1 MTNADR
7 NVGIVTSD
15 RSIVH
20 GITASMVSDF
30 AGATPYARAGQLAG
44 AQAPAAAPAAP
55 SLTAPRG
62 SITLVSAKP
71 TFRWT
76 RVSGAATYDLPVFK
90 QGRLLVGQGGI
101 TALSWQRH
109 RPLPRNVDLVARV
122 RAVGAGG
129 AGAWSKDVHFRVGI
143 DYANRAHWLTLPG
156 RPLKKVD
163 VFYVYPSSYS
173 KPDASAP
180 NIGGI
185 DDPGMAQKARQQYSR
200 EATAFT
206 PFANIYAPYY
216 RQADA
221 LYALSLPPAQRS
233 RLIGDVPASDV
244 IAAFSY
250 YIEHYNHHRPF
261 ILAGHSQDSQ
271 VIELLL
277 ARYMKQHPAVYKH
290 MIVAYVVGYSV
301 TPSYLARYP
310 FLRFAK
316 AADDTGAIVSWN
328 TEAPTIAAPNPVV
341 LPGGISINPITW
353 TRKQTE
359 AGAAR
364 NLGSIELN
372 EAGTPVRDKNG
383 NIKRVRDLADARVD
397 KARASSSAARSTP
410 RSRPTTNREGSL
422 RACSTSGTTRSTSSM
437 CARTPATGSRT
448 TSWNTRSRRRR
459 DVRPGRL
466 TRHRTPRALDSQAGF
481 PPAPV
486 PRRRRTTPDR

>member
-1 MTNADR
+1 MDHACLK
-7 NVGIVTSD
+7 
-15 RSIVH
+15 SISFLGALMGKGGCMRYRGLTLLALALGVLM
-20 GITASMVSDF
+20 SM
-30 AGATPYARAGQLAG
+30 GATA
-44 AQAPAAAPAAP
+44 AQAAP

-62 SITLVSAKP
+62 SITVLSAKP

-76 RVSGAATYDLPVFK
+76 KVSGAATYDLRVLK
-90 QGRLLVGQGGI
+90 QGRLLVGKGGI

-129 AGAWSKDVHFRVGI
+129 AGAWSKGIHFRVGI
-143 DYANRAHWLTLPG
+143 DYANRAHWLALPG

-173 KPDASAP
+173 KSDASAP
-180 NIGGI
+180 NIGRI

-200 EATAFT
+200 EATAFR

-221 LYALSLPPAQRS
+221 VYALSLPPTQRS

-261 ILAGHSQDSQ
+261 ILAGHSQGSQ
-271 VIELLL
+271 VIEFLL

-316 AADDTGAIVSWN
+316 GADDTGAIVSWN

-364 NLGSIELN
+364 NLGSIQLN
-372 EAGTPVRDKNG
+372 EAGTPVLDKNG
-383 NIKRVRDLADARVD
+383 NIERVWDLADARVD
-397 KARASSSAARSTP
+397 KAK
-410 RSRPTTNREGSL
+410 GVVI
-422 RACSTSGTTRSTSSM
+422 CSTIDASQPPYFKPGGF
-437 CARTPATGSRT
+437 PEGVLHL
-448 TSWNTRSRRRR
+448 WDYPLYFF
-459 DVRPGRL
+459 DVRANARDRIAHYFAEHPP
-466 TRHRTPRALDSQAGF
+466 PRA
-481 PPAPV
+481 P
-486 PRRRRTTPDR
+486 